1 MATEAENLRT
11 AYDQVVEKI
20 LEVTAN
26 PKPDY
31 SVDGQSVSWSAYY
44 AMLTRLRQDLRE
56 ALLQA
61 EGPYEFHTRGYT

>member
-11 AYDQVVEKI
+11 AYDQIIEKI

-44 AMLTRLRQDLRE
+44 SMLMRLRQDLRE

-61 EGPYEFHTRGYT
+61 EGPFEFHIRGTT